1 MRYRPFFT
9 LTAALSAL
17 ALPLL
22 NCGTSPG
29 RLNVDLAALK
39 ECQRLDPKV
48 EVKYIDDDADYR
60 DITPQALAALK
71 KKNEG
76 ADARTRCENIVI
88 AKYAAANAAANK
100 R

>member
-1 MRYRPFFT
+1 MRYRPFLT
-9 LTAALSAL
+9 LATLSVL

-22 NCGTSPG
+22 NCAKSPG
-29 RLNVDLAALK
+29 KLNVDLKALK

-60 DITPQALAALK
+60 DIAPAALAALK
-71 KKNEG
+71 KKNQG

-88 AKYAAANAAANK
+88 AKYAAAN
-100 R
+100 RP

>member
-9 LTAALSAL
+9 RLTILSVL
-17 ALPLL
+17 VLPLL
-22 NCGTSPG
+22 NCATSPG

-60 DITPQALAALK
+60 DLGPEALAALK

-76 ADARTRCENIVI
+76 ADARTRCENLVI
-88 AKYAAANAAANK
+88 AKYAAANAAASK
-100 R
+100 